1 MGKDKEKEEKDLP
14 VEEDVEEEIDVDLE
28 ELLEENLEEEEED
41 SYDSLMNS
49 YMRLQA
55 DFENYRNRTER
66 EKSNTIKLAN
76 EKLILELLPIV
87 DDLDRVI
94 LNGDE
99 EDEFVQGVSLIR
111 ESFLKILESRGLEPI
126 DANGEDFD
134 PNLHHAVLAEESDEP
149 ENKVIETLQIGYKL
163 NDKVIRPAMVKVS
176 K

>member
-1 MGKDKEKEEKDLP
+1 MDKQKEMEAQDP
-14 VEEDVEEEIDVDLE
+14 IEDVEELEEDLE
-28 ELLEENLEEEEED
+28 ESVESEDEEKNE

-66 EKSNTIKLAN
+66 EKSSIINLAN
-76 EKLILELLPIV
+76 EGLILNLLPII

-94 LNGDE
+94 LHGDE
-99 EDEFVQGVSLIR
+99 EDEFVQGVSMVR
-111 ESFLKILESRGLEPI
+111 DSFLKILESEGLEMVNA
-126 DANGEDFD
+126 DGEIFD
-134 PNLHHAVLAEESDEP
+134 PNLHHAVLTENSDEP
-149 ENKVIETLQIGYKL
+149 ENTVIETLQIGYKL